1 MDEKEKIIIHNLIE
15 DKKSLWTVVIVLMG
29 GVISLFASLNN
40 LVSVYQ
46 IVFRVFFVIS
56 GLIVWYFLVM
66 NLVSVTNQINER
78 LKK

>member
-1 MDEKEKIIIHNLIE
+1 MDEKDKIVIHNLIE

-40 LVSVYQ
+40 LTSIYQ
-46 IVFRVFFVIS
+46 IIFRVLF
-56 GLIVWYFLVM
+56 GLIGLVVWYFLVM